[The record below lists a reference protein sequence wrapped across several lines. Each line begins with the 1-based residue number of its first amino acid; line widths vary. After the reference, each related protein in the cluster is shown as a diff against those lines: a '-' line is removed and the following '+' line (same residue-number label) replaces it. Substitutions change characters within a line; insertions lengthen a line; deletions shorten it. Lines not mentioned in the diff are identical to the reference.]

1 MTKNN
6 TYEAYAIGY
15 YHGRACGIEVNN
27 YDDSSLRV
35 LYTLGYE
42 RGVADYCEYDADKEA
57 NIDNK
62 NTL

>member
-15 YHGRACGIEVNN
+15 YYGRTCGIENNN

-35 LYTLGYE
+35 LYTLGFE
-42 RGVADYCEYDADKEA
+42 RGVADYCEYDAAAYTDKE
-57 NIDNK
+57 
-62 NTL
+62 NTLQK